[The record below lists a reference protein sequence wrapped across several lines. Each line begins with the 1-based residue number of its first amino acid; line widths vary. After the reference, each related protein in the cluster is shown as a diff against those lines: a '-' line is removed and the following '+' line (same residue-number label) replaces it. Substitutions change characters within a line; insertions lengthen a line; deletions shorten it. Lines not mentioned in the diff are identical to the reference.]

1 MWNNIINYNI
11 IICILKKKL
20 KKGFKSVGGR
30 NMLGRVCVRGRGA
43 CNSSYRTVYRYL
55 DFYRR
60 LNKSGKL
67 LKIYYDTNRTGKIGL
82 IMYENGLSCFIL
94 LQKGI
99 KRLDYIY
106 SGAYLT
112 KNYKINKGDSVLLND
127 MPLFSIISN
136 IEMKPYNGGIFSRA
150 AGVGAL
156 LISKDKFKGTIKL
169 NSGWQLKL
177 PLNCISSFG
186 AITNKWNNNI
196 IGKAGKNR
204 GLGKKPKVR
213 GVAKNPCD
221 HLMVEVMVKEVNLS
235 YLLMREKLFLNEFL
249 QKKKNMNC

>member
-1 MWNNIINYNI
+1 
-11 IICILKKKL
+11 
-20 KKGFKSVGGR
+20 
-30 NMLGRVCVRGRGA
+30 MLGRVCVRGRGA

-99 KRLDYIY
+99 KTLDYIY
-106 SGAYLT
+106 SGAYLI

-204 GLGKKPKVR
+204 GLGKKT
-213 GVAKNPCD
+213 
-221 HLMVEVMVKEVNLS
+221 
-235 YLLMREKLFLNEFL
+235 
-249 QKKKNMNC
+249 